1 MTWLSALVGVAL
13 VVALVGTVLPI
24 LPGPFLAA
32 AAVAVWGVVAGGV
45 WGWSLAVFAVALVA
59 LATLLKYLIPARW
72 MRDGG
77 VPAIVLVAGAVGG
90 IIGFFVIPVVGIIV
104 GFLLGVFLAEWI
116 RVRSL
121 REAWPTTVTAM
132 KAAGLSLLIDLAS
145 ILIVGAAWVGVMI
158 AR

>member
-1 MTWLSALVGVAL
+1 
-13 VVALVGTVLPI
+13 
-24 LPGPFLAA
+24 
-32 AAVAVWGVVAGGV
+32 
-45 WGWSLAVFAVALVA
+45 
-59 LATLLKYLIPARW
+59 

-77 VPAIVLVAGAVGG
+77 CRHRARRRAVGG

-132 KAAGLSLLIDLAS
+132 KAAAYHSSSIWRAS
-145 ILIVGAAWVGVMI
+145 SSSVPPGSVS
-158 AR
+158 

>member
-1 MTWLSALVGVAL
+1 MWGGV
-13 VVALVGTVLPI
+13 T
-24 LPGPFLAA
+24 
-32 AAVAVWGVVAGGV
+32 GGV

-59 LATLLKYLIPARW
+59 LATLMKYLIPARW

-77 VPAIVLVAGAVGG
+77 VPNIVLFAGGLGG
-90 IIGFFVIPVVGIIV
+90 IIGFFVIPIVGVVV
-104 GFLLGVFLAEWI
+104 GFLVGIFLAEWV

-145 ILIVGAAWVGVMI
+145 ILIVGAAWIGVVVTV
-158 AR
+158 

>member
-1 MTWLSALVGVAL
+1 M
-13 VVALVGTVLPI
+13 
-24 LPGPFLAA
+24 
-32 AAVAVWGVVAGGV
+32 AVWGVVAGGV

-145 ILIVGAAWVGVMI
+145 ILIVGAAWVGVMV

>member
-1 MTWLSALVGVAL
+1 
-13 VVALVGTVLPI
+13 
-24 LPGPFLAA
+24 
-32 AAVAVWGVVAGGV
+32 
-45 WGWSLAVFAVALVA
+45 
-59 LATLLKYLIPARW
+59 

>member
-1 MTWLSALVGVAL
+1 M
-13 VVALVGTVLPI
+13 
-24 LPGPFLAA
+24 
-32 AAVAVWGVVAGGV
+32 AVWGVVAGGV

>member
-1 MTWLSALVGVAL
+1 M
-13 VVALVGTVLPI
+13 
-24 LPGPFLAA
+24 
-32 AAVAVWGVVAGGV
+32 AVWGVVAGGV

-104 GFLLGVFLAEWI
+104 GFGSPTVLMKSIVALTASSGVA
-116 RVRSL
+116 
-121 REAWPTTVTAM
+121 
-132 KAAGLSLLIDLAS
+132 
-145 ILIVGAAWVGVMI
+145 
-158 AR
+158 

>member
-1 MTWLSALVGVAL
+1 
-13 VVALVGTVLPI
+13 
-24 LPGPFLAA
+24 
-32 AAVAVWGVVAGGV
+32 VAVWGVVAGGV

>member
-1 MTWLSALVGVAL
+1 MTALVGVAL
-13 VVALVGTVLPI
+13 VVAVVGTVLPV

-32 AAVAVWGVVAGGV
+32 GAVALWGVVAGGV
-45 WGWSLAVFAVALVA
+45 WGWSLAIFAVALVA

-90 IIGFFVIPVVGIIV
+90 IVGFFVIPVVGIIV

-145 ILIVGAAWVGVMI
+145 ILIVGAAWVGVLL